1 MPPLTISPAPGTQS
15 RVYRAEAVVL
25 KGYDY
30 GEADRILTLYTPQ
43 AGKLRAIAK
52 GMRKTKSRLG
62 GHLDLFTRSTLLIA
76 RRRQLDI
83 VTQAETIDAFR
94 PLREDL
100 SRLSYA
106 HYVAE
111 LVDGF
116 SAEDLGNAA
125 LYDLLLLTLHRV
137 ASHPRPDIAVRSF
150 EMRLLDV
157 TGFRPQLHRCL
168 QCETAIEPEVNTF
181 SVKLGG
187 VLCPHCRFADSA
199 APPISV
205 NALKLLRN
213 LQRDETP
220 VLGLSD
226 LPAELGDEV
235 ERRLQEYITYRLE
248 ARPRSV
254 SFLDRLRSESAPN

>member
-1 MPPLTISPAPGTQS
+1 MTVTLAPGTQP

-30 GEADRILTLYTPQ
+30 GEADRILTLYTPH
-43 AGKLRAIAK
+43 AGKVRAIAK

-76 RRRQLDI
+76 RGRQLDI

-100 SRLSYA
+100 GRLSYA

-116 SAEDLGNAA
+116 SAEDLGNIE
-125 LYDLLLLTLHRV
+125 LYDLLLLTLQRV
-137 ASHPRPDIAVRSF
+137 ATHPRPDIAIRSF

-157 TGFRPQLHRCL
+157 TGFRPQLQRCVH
-168 QCETAIEPEVNTF
+168 CETPIEPEVNAF
-181 SVKLGG
+181 SIKLGG
-187 VLCPHCRFADSA
+187 VLCPRCRFADNA
-199 APPISV
+199 APAIGV

-213 LQRDETP
+213 LQRDEKA
-220 VLGLSD
+220 VLGLFD
-226 LPAELGDEV
+226 LPMDLTDEV

-254 SFLDRLRSESAPN
+254 SFLDRLRSETPPI